1 MRSVRE
7 KARPR
12 VHPPGPFLLS
22 GRAGPASVDAPP
34 EVAGPRVENVVE
46 MKQLFEARRGG
57 TRTIVGARDES
68 DPDKALW
75 DAGAQLPGPGAR
87 LAGPTF
93 AEWLGITD
101 RLVAPPA
108 SDSGTVRAR
117 A

>member
-1 MRSVRE
+1 M
-7 KARPR
+7 A
-12 VHPPGPFLLS
+12 
-22 GRAGPASVDAPP
+22 
-34 EVAGPRVENVVE
+34 
-46 MKQLFEARRGG
+46 QLFEARRGG

-68 DPDKALW
+68 DPDQALW
-75 DAGAQLPGPGAR
+75 DAGAQLAGPGAR

-108 SDSGTVRAR
+108 SDSVRVRAR